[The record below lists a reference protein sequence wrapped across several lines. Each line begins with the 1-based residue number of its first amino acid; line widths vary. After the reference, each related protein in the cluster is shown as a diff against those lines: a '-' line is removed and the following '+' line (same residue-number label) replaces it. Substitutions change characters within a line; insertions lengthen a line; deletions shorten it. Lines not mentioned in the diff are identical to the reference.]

1 MEHSLT
7 LLDINNGDK
16 GMDSLELF
24 KAIIALPQWGVEL
37 KKQDISG
44 LLNQFGV
51 DQSQAPSTQA
61 PSIERD
67 PTTDPQIEEALYGEP
82 PLELLPTEEQQ
93 PDPTQVDSVPST
105 ETVADLM
112 ELD

>member
-37 KKQDISG
+37 KNK
-44 LLNQFGV
+44 
-51 DQSQAPSTQA
+51 T
-61 PSIERD
+61 
-67 PTTDPQIEEALYGEP
+67 Y
-82 PLELLPTEEQQ
+82 
-93 PDPTQVDSVPST
+93 
-105 ETVADLM
+105 
-112 ELD
+112 LDY